1 MIDREEPPVNNL
13 LMLSDDLVLNCLAHV
28 SRLYYPT
35 LSLVCKR
42 FRSLLASVDLF
53 QIRTLLGLT
62 ESFVYVCLRLH
73 TDPSQLGWFILCQR
87 PNTSRK
93 VLVPISIPSPTCASL
108 SGVAVVGPN
117 IYVIGGGSKNNAW
130 SSVMVMDSRFY
141 TWREAPSM
149 RVARVLPSACVVDE
163 KIYVAGGYDNLDSTN
178 WMEVFDTKTQTWEF
192 LHIPSEEICLGSEYQ
207 SAKYEGTVYVRSRKK
222 RATYKLHK
230 GRWRAADIGMDGG
243 WALSRYSYCVI
254 ENVFYRYSD
263 RKMHWYDVRK
273 KVWTTVKGLERFSML
288 LFSKGNVQLA
298 DHGGK
303 IAILCEEYVF
313 ADKSITIWCAEII
326 LEKRQN
332 QEIWGT
338 LECFENVLIS
348 NDNPYISNKADGT
361 VGLVHALTSTVW

>member
-1 MIDREEPPVNNL
+1 MNDGEEPPVNNL
-13 LMLSDDLVLNCLAHV
+13 LMLFDDLVLNCLAHV

-42 FRSLLASVDLF
+42 FRSLLASLDLF

-62 ESFVYVCLRLH
+62 ESFIYVCLRLH
-73 TDPSQLGWFILCQR
+73 TDSNQLRWFILCQR
-87 PNTSRK
+87 PNSSRK
-93 VLVPISIPSPTCASL
+93 VLVPISIPSSTCASL

-130 SSVMVMDSRFY
+130 SSVMVMDSRFH

-149 RVARVLPSACVVDE
+149 RVARVFPSACVVDE
-163 KIYVAGGYDNLDSTN
+163 KIYVAGGCDNLDSSN

-192 LHIPSEEICLGSEYQ
+192 LQIPSEEICLGSEYQ
-207 SAKYEGTVYVRSRKK
+207 SAEYEGTVYMRSRKK

-230 GRWRAADIGMDGG
+230 GRWRAADIGMNRG
-243 WALSRYSYCVI
+243 WAFSPSSYCVI

-263 RKMHWYDVRK
+263 RKINWYDVQK
-273 KVWTTVKGLERFSML
+273 KVWIILKGLEGFSRL
-288 LFSKGNVQLA
+288 PFLKDNVKLA
-298 DHGGK
+298 DHSGK
-303 IAILCEEYVF
+303 LAILWEEYMF
-313 ADKSITIWCAEII
+313 ADKNIMIWYAEII

-348 NDNPYISNKADGT
+348 NVADGSM
-361 VGLVHALTSTVW
+361 GLVHAFTSTVW